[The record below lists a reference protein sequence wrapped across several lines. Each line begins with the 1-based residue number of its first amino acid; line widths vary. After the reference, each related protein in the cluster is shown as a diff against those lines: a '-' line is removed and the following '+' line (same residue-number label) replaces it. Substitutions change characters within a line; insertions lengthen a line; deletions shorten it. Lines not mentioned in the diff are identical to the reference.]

1 MPLRSSV
8 HTLFALFY
16 LHYCLGSPSN
26 HEQLKAHFCCI
37 KLHLCVIICGSKAL
51 TAALLAKGVLA
62 VQVA

>member
-37 KLHLCVIICGSKAL
+37 KLPLCVIICGSKAL